1 MTTIAVFGSSISQP
15 GSPEWIE
22 AEALGRAIAE
32 RGWAVA
38 TGGYGGTME
47 AVSAGAAHRG
57 GHVIGVTAPA
67 VFPERSGANRHVA
80 AEIVE
85 TTISRRI
92 ARLVESSD
100 AVIALPGSI
109 GTLAELVMAWNASFV
124 AQFSGSR
131 ARAVVAVGP
140 VWRAILDEI
149 DTRLRTGGGIVRV
162 AATAAEAID
171 VVEASIAPSKDP
183 NI

>member
-15 GSPEWIE
+15 GSAEWIE
-22 AEALGRAIAE
+22 GEALGRGIAE
-32 RGWAVA
+32 RGWADA

-67 VFPERSGANRHVA
+67 VFPARSGANRHVD

-85 TTISRRI
+85 PTISRRI
-92 ARLVESSD
+92 TRLVEASD

-124 AQFSGSR
+124 AQFSGSP
-131 ARAVVAVGP
+131 ARPVVAVGP
-140 VWRAILDEI
+140 VWRAILEEI
-149 DTRLRTGGGIVRV
+149 DLRLPTGGGIVRLTSS
-162 AATAAEAID
+162 AAGALD
-171 VVEASIAPSKDP
+171 VVDATIAPSKDLH
-183 NI
+183 I